1 MSGRHAAIIALA
13 ISTVTACGHNTTG
26 GRPANTA
33 EVPASLN
40 TLGASQ
46 VVEDFTKA
54 GLPARN
60 PHEVTAQE
68 CPKVGCVQ
76 AISTDTVS
84 VFKFPATGIGQRF
97 TEGRSNVYQIE
108 DLVLTFTPSVTDD
121 VKRRYE
127 QVVERAAG

>member
-1 MSGRHAAIIALA
+1 MSYRQAAVIALA
-13 ISTVTACGHNTTG
+13 IGALTACGHGATG

-33 EVPASLN
+33 EGPASLN
-40 TLGASQ
+40 TLTASQ
-46 VVEDFTKA
+46 VVDDFTKA
-54 GLPARN
+54 GLPAQNRRD
-60 PHEVTAQE
+60 VTAQQ
-68 CPKVGCVQ
+68 CPNVGCVQ

-97 TEGRSNVYQIE
+97 TEGRPNVYQIE

>member
-1 MSGRHAAIIALA
+1 MSGRQAATIALA
-13 ISTVTACGHNTTG
+13 VSALTACGHSATG

-33 EVPASLN
+33 ELPASLN
-40 TLGASQ
+40 TLSASQ
-46 VVEDFTKA
+46 VVDDFIKV

-60 PHEVTAQE
+60 PREVTGQE

-97 TEGRSNVYQIE
+97 TEGRPNVYQIE

-127 QVVERAAG
+127 QVVQRAAG